1 VETESYLDGPN
12 GGPTELDGATST
24 PRYSARLMHAA
35 ATLYYLQDATQ
46 AEVAKQLGTSRATVS
61 RLLAE
66 ARRQG
71 IVRIEVRDPFD
82 PATAEDLASRT
93 AEALGLEVVYIAP
106 SAHHALLGPSL
117 APQLSRALRDVG
129 LVSGDVL
136 LVSSGRTVWE
146 ASREALPE
154 LPGVV
159 VTPTVGGQ
167 NEPEAWYQTNEITR
181 SVAEKIGGHPVFLY
195 APAQPG
201 PDLYERLVDDPSTQR
216 VLRLWEGAKCAVLGV
231 GAPPATRQSM
241 PGWMEDLKPLFNVA
255 AGDICTRLF
264 DLSGKPLPFPGSERL
279 IATSYELLRS
289 IPVTIAVAVGQPKIP
304 SLLAGARAGWFNTLV
319 TDAPTATA
327 LLARSGADHSETT
340 EPR

>member
-1 VETESYLDGPN
+1 METEAHIGGQDR
-12 GGPTELDGATST
+12 GPTELDVATPT
-24 PRYSARLMHAA
+24 PRFSAQLMHAA

-71 IVRIEVRDPFD
+71 IVRIEVRDPLD
-82 PATAEDLASRT
+82 PAHEEDLGSRT
-93 AEALGLEVVYIAP
+93 AEALGLAVVHIAP
-106 SAHHALLGPSL
+106 LAHQALLGPSL

-154 LPGVV
+154 LPGIV

-167 NEPEAWYQTNEITR
+167 DEPEAWYQTNEITR
-181 SVAEKIGGHPVFLY
+181 MVAEKVGGRPVFLY

-216 VLRLWEGAKCAVLGV
+216 VLRLWEGCQVRRARCRRTSDD
-231 GAPPATRQSM
+231 APVDARVDGGPQALVHRGGRRHLH
-241 PGWMEDLKPLFNVA
+241 P
-255 AGDICTRLF
+255 
-264 DLSGKPLPFPGSERL
+264 
-279 IATSYELLRS
+279 LLRLRG
-289 IPVTIAVAVGQPKIP
+289 TAFAVPG
-304 SLLAGARAGWFNTLV
+304 LRAAHRHQL
-319 TDAPTATA
+319 
-327 LLARSGADHSETT
+327 
-340 EPR
+340 